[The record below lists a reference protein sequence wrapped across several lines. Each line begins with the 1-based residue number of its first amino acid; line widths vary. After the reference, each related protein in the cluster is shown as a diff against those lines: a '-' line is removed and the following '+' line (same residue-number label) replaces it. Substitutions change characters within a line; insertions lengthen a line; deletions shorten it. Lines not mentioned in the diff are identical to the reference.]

1 MLLGFGSNSM
11 VEFETKTP
19 QKFDLNQVKL
29 ARIRQFF
36 PFDPGFS
43 FGHLKKKLR
52 AEKTLKLNL
61 KYKTQIVGIF
71 NCKKTGPFTV
81 TNTQIDHS

>member
-43 FGHLKKKLR
+43 FGHLKKNSGRKKL
-52 AEKTLKLNL
+52 
-61 KYKTQIVGIF
+61 
-71 NCKKTGPFTV
+71 
-81 TNTQIDHS
+81 